1 MPELNDSE
9 ESVLAGL
16 RGIAGLW
23 WLTAGIGLLSIS
35 AGIVVLIKPGGSLK
49 TIAVITGVF
58 ILIDGIVALLAAL
71 SHSTA
76 SRGLAAL
83 IGALDLVVGVFLIRD
98 PVRGVLVI
106 ALFVGIWLIATGALR
121 FVLAFDVQGDRVWR
135 LLVAAGEMTA
145 GIVIVVWPKVGLATL
160 ALLIGISLIV
170 NGISFTAL
178 GFALRSIR
186 DQLPRRPAAAA

>member
-9 ESVLAGL
+9 ESALEGL

-23 WLTAGIGLLSIS
+23 WLTAGIGLLSII

-58 ILIDGIVALLAAL
+58 ILIDGIFALLAAL

-121 FVLAFDVQGDRVWR
+121 FVLAFEFQGDRVWR
-135 LLVAAGEMTA
+135 LLVAAVEMIA
-145 GIVIVVWPKVGLATL
+145 GIAIVVWPKVGLATL
-160 ALLIGISLIV
+160 ALLIGLSLIV